1 MFCNSR
7 RSKSAI
13 LVLGSVLTL
22 AVSTHAQNSVS
33 SGQPAASVTILDSTK
48 AQDGLIGSVRRVK
61 VQTAKLELKEGRLIE
76 GPGQMLEIT
85 TYDLRGN
92 RIENVSYPVAS
103 STVGKEEYR
112 YDDKGNIVEM
122 TQRGDDGSILAR
134 EAYDYEF
141 DRFGNWTKLVT
152 NLVTFEAGE
161 LKHEPVEV
169 TYRTITYYFDDTI
182 AKIVDPPSRPT
193 VLPIPRSIELTVSS
207 GDLLEIGSNI
217 LTSPDVTASSLD
229 VVGAPPELPSLPKGE
244 KTALPKSRESEG
256 DTNSERPKK
265 GASSLNVP
273 DKPLA
278 NSSTAAS
285 ATAAEVATAEV
296 PARKDTAPSD
306 TSARKKAFDYYKAG
320 RERFDSDDLKGA
332 VDAYQQSISWEPQS
346 AEVHL
351 NLGLAYLKLKKDGDA
366 VKAFKQALGLNPQ
379 MAEAQ
384 YGLGLVY
391 FGARR
396 NRDAADAFKQA
407 TLLRPDMAKAH
418 YGLALAY
425 QELGKQDAL
434 IQEYRTLETLDRG
447 LAKRL
452 SDTFPEFNLPCRV
465 APFCM

>member
-1 MFCNSR
+1 MYCNSR

-13 LVLGSVLTL
+13 LVLGYVLTL
-22 AVSTHAQNSVS
+22 AVSTHAQNIVS
-33 SGQPAASVTILDSTK
+33 SGQPASVTILDSTK

-61 VQTAKLELKEGRLIE
+61 IQTAKLELKEGRLME

-92 RIENVSYPVAS
+92 RIENVSYPVANS
-103 STVGKEEYR
+103 PVGKEEYR
-112 YDDKGNIVEM
+112 YDDNGNIVEM

-141 DRFGNWTKLVT
+141 DRFGNWTKMVT
-152 NLVTFEAGE
+152 NLVVFEAGE

-182 AKIVDPPSRPT
+182 AKIVDPPSRPS
-193 VLPIPRSIELTVSS
+193 VLPIPEPIEPTVPR
-207 GDLLEIGSNI
+207 DLLEIGSNI
-217 LTSPDVTASSLD
+217 LTSPEVTASSLD
-229 VVGAPPELPSLPKGE
+229 VVGAPPELPSPPKGE
-244 KTALPKSRESEG
+244 KTTLPRSLESEG
-256 DTNSERPKK
+256 DTNS
-265 GASSLNVP
+265 SNVP

-278 NSSTAAS
+278 ISSTAAS
-285 ATAAEVATAEV
+285 ATAVATAEV

-306 TSARKKAFDYYKAG
+306 TSAHKKAFDYYKAG

-332 VDAYQQSISWEPQS
+332 VDAYKQSIYWEPQS
-346 AEVHL
+346 AEVHV
-351 NLGLAYLKLKKDGDA
+351 NLGVAYLKLKKDGDA
-366 VKAFKQALGLNPQ
+366 VKAFKQALGLNPR

-391 FGARR
+391 FGVRR

-407 TLLRPDMAKAH
+407 TLLSPDMAKAH

-452 SDTFPEFNLPCRV
+452 SDTLPEFNLPCRV

>member
-61 VQTAKLELKEGRLIE
+61 IQTAKLELKEGRLLE
-76 GPGQMLEIT
+76 GPGQMLELT

-103 STVGKEEYR
+103 SPVGKEEYR

-122 TQRGDDGSILAR
+122 TRRGDDGSILVR

-141 DRFGNWTKLVT
+141 DRFGNWTKMVT
-152 NLVTFEAGE
+152 NLVVFEAGE

-182 AKIVDPPSRPT
+182 AKIVDPPSRPS
-193 VLPIPRSIELTVSS
+193 VLPIPESIEPTVSS

-217 LTSPDVTASSLD
+217 LTSPEVTASSLD
-229 VVGAPPELPSLPKGE
+229 GVGAPPELLSPPKGE
-244 KTALPKSRESEG
+244 RTALPKSLESEG
-256 DTNSERPKK
+256 DTNS
-265 GASSLNVP
+265 SNVP
-273 DKPLA
+273 DKPPA
-278 NSSTAAS
+278 ISPTAAS
-285 ATAAEVATAEV
+285 ATAAEVATAKV
-296 PARKDTAPSD
+296 PARKDTTPSD
-306 TSARKKAFDYYKAG
+306 SSARKKAFDYFKAG

-332 VDAYQQSISWEPQS
+332 VDAYEQSIYWEPQS

-366 VKAFKQALGLNPQ
+366 VKAFKQALGLNPR

-384 YGLGLVY
+384 YGLGLIY
-391 FGARR
+391 FAVRR

-407 TLLRPDMAKAH
+407 TLLSPDMAKAH

>member
-1 MFCNSR
+1 MYCDSR

-33 SGQPAASVTILDSTK
+33 SVQPTASVTILDSTK

-61 VQTAKLELKEGRLIE
+61 IQTAKLELKEGRLIE

-92 RIENVSYPVAS
+92 RIENVSYPGAS
-103 STVGKEEYR
+103 SPVGKEEYR
-112 YDDKGNIVEM
+112 YDDKGNIAEM
-122 TQRGDDGSILAR
+122 TLRGDDGSILAR

-141 DRFGNWTKLVT
+141 DRFGNWIKMVT
-152 NLVTFEAGE
+152 NLVVFEAGE

-169 TYRTITYYFDDTI
+169 TYRTITYYFDDSI
-182 AKIVDPPSRPT
+182 AKIVDPPARPS
-193 VLPIPRSIELTVSS
+193 VLPIPESIEPTVSS
-207 GDLLEIGSNI
+207 EDLLVIGSNL
-217 LTSPDVTASSLD
+217 LTSPPVTTSSLD
-229 VVGAPPELPSLPKGE
+229 VVGAPPELSSPPKEE
-244 KTALPKSRESEG
+244 KTALPKSLESEG
-256 DTNSERPKK
+256 DTNS
-265 GASSLNVP
+265 SNVP
-273 DKPLA
+273 DKAPA
-278 NSSTAAS
+278 ISSTAVR
-285 ATAAEVATAEV
+285 ATESEVATAEV
-296 PARKDTAPSD
+296 LPRKDPAPSD

-320 RERFDSDDLKGA
+320 RERFATDDLKGA
-332 VDAYQQSISWEPQS
+332 VDAFEQAIYWEPQS

-366 VKAFKQALGLNPQ
+366 VKAFKHALGLNPR

-391 FGARR
+391 FGVRR

-407 TLLRPDMAKAH
+407 MLLSPDMAKAH
-418 YGLALAY
+418 YGLAMAY
-425 QELGKQDAL
+425 QELGKQDGL

-452 SDTFPEFNLPCRV
+452 SDTFPEFNLPCRI